1 MFVDFP
7 MHQRPLKHHSKTSAL
22 YSRKMPPNSY
32 IDSCESSYYISFHD
46 PSSRSSW
53 TKSQIL
59 KILISPGKKNNSIN
73 SSTFK
78 LCWGFAAKS
87 GPRLTRIQTG
97 WDFGVLPVD
106 FAFLG
111 SSNQLAPSVR
121 AVDHKVLPTCK
132 TCQNPQE
139 MKTCKF
145 GFLRCCFCRIT
156 SLSFL
161 LVCTLSKRKERCTCS
176 YC

>member
-1 MFVDFP
+1 MFVLHFP

-32 IDSCESSYYISFHD
+32 INSCESSYYISFHD

-59 KILISPGKKNNSIN
+59 NILISPGKKNNSSN
-73 SSTFK
+73 FLTLK
-78 LCWGFAAKS
+78 LCWGFTVKS
-87 GPRLTRIQTG
+87 GPRLTRIQTRC
-97 WDFGVLPVD
+97 DFGVLPVD

-111 SSNQLAPSVR
+111 SSSQLAPSVR

-132 TCQNPQE
+132 TCQNRQE

-145 GFLRCCFCRIT
+145 GFLRCCCRIT

-161 LVCTLSKRKERCTCS
+161 LVCTLSKNKER
-176 YC
+176 

>member
-59 KILISPGKKNNSIN
+59 NILISPGKKNNSSN
-73 SSTFK
+73 FLTLK
-78 LCWGFAAKS
+78 LCWGFTVKS
-87 GPRLTRIQTG
+87 GHVCFAYKPGGILEFCPLTLRFWFRPISWHLLSGQLTIRCYPHARPVKIDKKRRLANL
-97 WDFGVLPVD
+97 LP
-106 FAFLG
+106 
-111 SSNQLAPSVR
+111 
-121 AVDHKVLPTCK
+121 
-132 TCQNPQE
+132 
-139 MKTCKF
+139 
-145 GFLRCCFCRIT
+145 
-156 SLSFL
+156 SLL
-161 LVCTLSKRKERCTCS
+161 L
-176 YC
+176 